1 MQEPQPYFM
10 PDYFSSFSCKM
21 GDCRHACCVGWPIT
35 ISMTNYFTLLGIDCS
50 ESLRRRLDCALH
62 LTGRPSEFEYAQFSP
77 RWDGD
82 CPLRMEDGRCGIQ
95 AELGEEPL
103 PDVCRLYPRGIRMK
117 EGGGYE
123 ISCANSCEAT
133 LELFLHRTE
142 KLTFREAPL
151 SIVLP
156 PLAPPTERFA
166 TEGRGLALRM
176 RYIEVMQDR
185 RYMPVD
191 RLTRLYLLLEATEAS
206 YGNAAGLDAILHDSA
221 AHLTFGDAKMDH
233 DISLEHLTFGD
244 AKTGHGISL
253 EHLTFGDAKTDHGI
267 SLEHLTFGIGI
278 AEEIVT
284 LLDSRSESIR
294 DYGERALRNLGKA
307 EDAVANYH
315 RLKAKFESDYPN
327 WAIFFEHLLVN
338 HMFFVQFPFQDRP
351 YNLKEEFAALCTIYA
366 LLRFLCVGLAEEIGE
381 ESALVDLLAAAFRL
395 IDHTDFDRT
404 AIAMLRRIGCTP
416 EGLRDL
422 TAL

>member
-221 AHLTFGDAKMDH
+221 AHLTFGDAKMDY
-233 DISLEHLTFGD
+233 D
-244 AKTGHGISL
+244 
-253 EHLTFGDAKTDHGI
+253 I

-294 DYGERALRNLGKA
+294 DYGERALHNLGKA

-327 WAIFFEHLLVN
+327 WAVFFEHLLVN